1 MQQNNFIKKIQGQPE
16 HVKKV
21 IMWIGILF
29 IMTAIF
35 TFWLL
40 TFPSSIPKT
49 EDNQIA
55 ANLKNELPS
64 VWQTFKSQINN
75 IQNLWPK

>member
-1 MQQNNFIKKIQGQPE
+1 
-16 HVKKV
+16 
-21 IMWIGILF
+21 MWIGILF